1 MWLLMFLPDSLLY
14 FFVVCTILLGI
25 TAYAVGTFIQYFP
38 PLIPYEKVLKIG
50 GAILTVLGIYFYGG
64 YAVEMEWREKVRELE
79 AKVALAEEQSKTANA
94 QVKVKI
100 VEKTKVIRDLQVVY
114 KDKIVEVTKIID
126 AQCVVAPE
134 TIDILNKAA
143 EIPGASK

>member
-25 TAYAVGTFIQYFP
+25 AAYAVGTFIQYFP
-38 PLIPYEKVLKIG
+38 PLMPYEKALKIS
-50 GAILTVLGIYFYGG
+50 GAVLTVLGIYFYGG
-64 YAVEMEWREKVRELE
+64 YAVEMQWREKVRELE

-94 QVKVKI
+94 QVKIKI

-114 KDKIVEVTKIID
+114 KDKIVEVAKTID

-134 TIDILNKAA
+134 TLDILNKAA

>member
-1 MWLLMFLPDSLLY
+1 MFLPDSLLY

-25 TAYAVGTFIQYFP
+25 AAYAVGTFIQYFP
-38 PLIPYEKVLKIG
+38 PLMPYEKALKIS
-50 GAILTVLGIYFYGG
+50 GAVLTVLGIYFYGG
-64 YAVEMEWREKVRELE
+64 YAVEMQWREKVRELE

-94 QVKVKI
+94 QVKIKI

-114 KDKIVEVTKIID
+114 KDKIVEVAKTID

-134 TIDILNKAA
+134 TLDILNKAA